1 MDALQLQNLVT
12 LAGGG
17 MVLAGV
23 GGAAWLG
30 LAELRL
36 RALRRNRFAA
46 AAGAPAPVAAPPTVG
61 VLGEQLMG
69 AVRRLGQQSAVRDP
83 AKLSV
88 LRNRLIQAGYFNR
101 EAPVIYLGVKAAAMA
116 AATVAVLMLMP
127 MLVKGQSGLKGIML
141 AGVFTA
147 AAMMGPEQILKSRRQ
162 TREREYSEGFP
173 DLLDLLVASVEAGL
187 SLDAAVTRV
196 TEELD
201 RRYPNLTIHLRM
213 LVLELRA
220 GRSRKD
226 AWSAFADR
234 LGIDDARALAT
245 MLRQAE
251 EMGTSLG
258 ETLSVFSQD
267 MRAKR
272 MLRAEEKALALSAK
286 LTVPLILFIF
296 PCLLGALMLPAAVRL
311 MHVFGKH

>member
-127 MLVKGQSGLKGIML
+127 MPVKTPASMIPFSPLWPFTSMGISIST
-141 AGVFTA
+141 ATVA
-147 AAMMGPEQILKSRRQ
+147 AAM
-162 TREREYSEGFP
+162 
-173 DLLDLLVASVEAGL
+173 
-187 SLDAAVTRV
+187 AAA
-196 TEELD
+196 
-201 RRYPNLTIHLRM
+201 LTPR
-213 LVLELRA
+213 
-220 GRSRKD
+220 
-226 AWSAFADR
+226 
-234 LGIDDARALAT
+234 
-245 MLRQAE
+245 
-251 EMGTSLG
+251 
-258 ETLSVFSQD
+258 
-267 MRAKR
+267 
-272 MLRAEEKALALSAK
+272 
-286 LTVPLILFIF
+286 
-296 PCLLGALMLPAAVRL
+296 
-311 MHVFGKH
+311 